1 MTEPSEEHA
10 GSPSRLAAIGGFCL
24 LVLVITAISFFR
36 EPAAFLAPV
45 LAYEDGRDVFAFYY
59 NHPEASAIFRSYNGY
74 VSVLPNF
81 WGWLVMRG
89 PITWAPYLL
98 AWGPL
103 LLSSFAFAF
112 FALPLFR
119 PLVASDRARAA
130 IALIV
135 AAAPLTNDLYLG
147 NTMYSVWSLLLLLV
161 LAALAPAPSAPGSAV
176 VAGLAQGLVLCSH
189 PLSIL
194 LVPVYLLRAF
204 VPSRLGFSDAT
215 RGLPRVYY
223 LSLAGMGVMYQLVG
237 VSRDSVSPPSLVET
251 AYLTLR
257 FLLERVVFGSLF
269 GDGAA
274 RALRRSGHE
283 EWILV
288 LALGGLGLIAI
299 AVLGVRRICGRRHGF
314 AGIYGLWI
322 VVGLTILYVVGRSP
336 DLSILGSDR
345 AFRYFWTQRVLFLLA
360 LGVLGERLL
369 SSRRRPFRWGVLAVV
384 VLALGWLNRDNR
396 SPYRVRPAQGQAV
409 REFARQLAA
418 QEEARGGREG
428 VTARLDRG
436 IWSLEIGSDAGR

>member
-24 LVLVITAISFFR
+24 LMLAITAISFFR
-36 EPAAFLAPV
+36 EPAAFLSPV

-59 NHPEASAIFRSYNGY
+59 NHPEASAVFRSYNGY
-74 VSVLPNF
+74 VSVLPNL
-81 WGWLVMRG
+81 WGWLVLRG

-119 PLVASDRARAA
+119 PLVASDRARAVVA
-130 IALIV
+130 VIT

-161 LAALAPAPSAPGSAV
+161 LAALAPAPAAPRSAV
-176 VAGLAQGLVLCSH
+176 VGALAQGLVLCSH

-194 LVPVYLLRAF
+194 IVPVYLLRAF
-204 VPSRLGFSDAT
+204 VPSRLGFSEAP
-215 RGLPRVYY
+215 RGLARVYY
-223 LSLAGMGVMYQLVG
+223 LSLAGIGVMYQLIG
-237 VSRDSVSPPSLVET
+237 VSRESVSPPALVET

-283 EWILV
+283 EWILA
-288 LALGGLGLIAI
+288 LALGGLCLIAI
-299 AVLGVRRICGRRHGF
+299 AVRVVRRRCDRAHGF
-314 AGIYGLWI
+314 AGIYGAWI
-322 VVGLTILYVVGRSP
+322 ILGLTVLYVVGRSP

-345 AFRYFWTQRVLFLLA
+345 AFRYFWTQRVLFLIA

-369 SSRRRPFRWGVLAVV
+369 SSRGRPLRWGVLVTV
-384 VLALGWLNRDNR
+384 VLALGWLNQDNR

-409 REFARQLAA
+409 RELALELAA
-418 QEEARGGREG
+418 QEQVRGGREG
-428 VTARLDRG
+428 VTARLERG
-436 IWSLEIGSDAGR
+436 IWSLEIGPDAGR